1 MIYIPDKIKVG
12 YQNRKDT
19 YTGKLAYV
27 IYYDRYGKLR
37 KEPSWN
43 IWRDE
48 KIKPN
53 EFDNSPTEGFVLNKK
68 VGGYCYHF
76 DQRDTYV
83 RVYDPRGFEFEISV
97 PNLLYI
103 LEYANSIR
111 GKGLEGEFVYG
122 WDGTELVL
130 VPTSSEDY
138 KNKDKTEDELYPL
151 ECIAPS
157 KLRPGFMYKSK
168 YGEIVYMGKFDY
180 YDYNGE
186 KTGKKYF
193 YFAHWIWSR
202 EHADENWYLQT
213 RSQLKQI
220 VTDQIGDTPFEGY
233 SELVDKMESSQEYS
247 PIDKSKCKY
256 RLATP
261 EEFHHLLERWCS
273 ACYSQE
279 YECSVIIQKPDKE
292 SYVAYVYDTRSQ
304 FNKTKDMLIRA
315 KNEAGIYNTL
325 KPMKLEFYLANGR
338 LFDARWE
345 IMK

>member
-43 IWRDE
+43 TWRDE
-48 KIKPN
+48 KIEPN

-233 SELVDKMESSQEYS
+233 SELVDKMESSQSYS

-261 EEFHHLLERWCS
+261 EEFHDLLERWWS

-292 SYVAYVYDTRSQ
+292 SYVAYVGDTRSQ
-304 FNKTKDMLIRA
+304 LNKTRNEIIRA
-315 KNEAGIYNTL
+315 KNEAVIYNTL

-345 IMK
+345 IMR